1 MTEEYPRM
9 LLVVPDI
16 KEMLA
21 ANNKQELRDIFYEF
35 EPVEIAEIIDKFTVP
50 EKVALFSLW
59 DVDFAADVFEKIDK
73 NEQLGLLSAIDEVR
87 KGKILDELAPDERV
101 DLFEELPAEK
111 VDRFLSIMEKEEARD
126 VRQLLSYEANTAGRL
141 MTTEFARISPR
152 MTAGEALDSLRRSA
166 RDLEMI
172 YYIYVLNEKEEL
184 VGVLS
189 LKELILASPKR
200 KISEIMH
207 THLITIPVSLDQEE
221 VADEMAKYD
230 FLALPVTDE
239 GRKMK
244 GIITVDDVIDVIEE
258 ENTED
263 MYKFGAA
270 GEHPEDY
277 MSMKPLS
284 IARNR
289 LTWLLILVVTGLVSG
304 LIMQKFSF
312 ALENIIALAFYIPL
326 LMDTGGNAGTQAAM
340 VVVRGLATGEVR
352 LRDIWRVL
360 KKELLIGATLGI
372 PLGVFA
378 LLRAILLQKNPL
390 LALSVG
396 LSMLATVTVATCLGS
411 TLPLI
416 CKKLGIDPA
425 LVSGPLI
432 TTILD
437 VSSLLI
443 YFKITTYLL
452 KLA

>member
-1 MTEEYPRM
+1 MAEEYPRM
-9 LLVVPDI
+9 LFIVPDI
-16 KEMLA
+16 KEMLT
-21 ANNKQELRDIFYEF
+21 ANNKQELRDIFNEF
-35 EPVEIAEIIDKFTVP
+35 EPVEIAEIIGEFTVSQ
-50 EKVALFSLW
+50 KVALFSLW

-152 MTAGEALDSLRRSA
+152 MTAGEALDSLRKSA
-166 RDLEMI
+166 KDLEMI

-189 LKELILASPKR
+189 LKELILANPKR

-207 THLITIPVSLDQEE
+207 THLIIIPVSLDQEK
-221 VADEMAKYD
+221 VADEIAKYD
-230 FLALPVTDE
+230 FLALPVTDKK
-239 GRKMK
+239 GNMK
-244 GIITVDDVIDVIEE
+244 GIITVDDIIDVIEE

-270 GEHPEDY
+270 GEPPQDY

-312 ALENIIALAFYIPL
+312 ALEDIIALAFYIPL
-326 LMDTGGNAGTQAAM
+326 LMGTAGNACTQAAM

-352 LRDIWRVL
+352 LMDIWQVL
-360 KKELLIGATLGI
+360 KKEFFVGVTLGI
-372 PLGVFA
+372 PLAIFA
-378 LLRAILLQKNPL
+378 LIRAIILQKNPF

-396 LSMLATVTVATCLGS
+396 LSMLVTVTTATSLGS
-411 TLPLI
+411 ILPLM

-425 LVSGPLI
+425 VVSGPLI
-432 TTILD
+432 TTVLD
-437 VSSLLI
+437 ISSLLI